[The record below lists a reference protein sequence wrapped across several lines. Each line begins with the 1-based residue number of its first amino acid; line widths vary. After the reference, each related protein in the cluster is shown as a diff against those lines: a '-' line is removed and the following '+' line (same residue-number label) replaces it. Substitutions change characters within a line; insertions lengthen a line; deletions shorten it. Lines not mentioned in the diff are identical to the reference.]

1 VRVAVIITIV
11 LLFFGAL
18 NVVTIR
24 TLLRIHPRRRGA
36 IIAAAVIGNLLW
48 PFVPFLR
55 HSTPLLRFLRAVA
68 APPWFGWAVFTLLYS
83 VFALLLLL
91 AWLPFRRRRSFAGF
105 AHTPSRLFLGGGILA
120 FAIGC
125 WQCLVPL
132 RVEPVTVHIHNL
144 PAAANGMRIVLLGD
158 LHVGLFTRPSRLQRI
173 FATAAAARPDAVVI
187 AGDLVDDDP
196 YFVPKLLA
204 ATTSLPPTLPLL
216 AVLGNHEMYGDPQA
230 VIRRLRGSRIQLLV
244 NEGVPLRGL
253 WIAGLSDFA
262 ASLPAL
268 QPDVARAL
276 ARRPAGALP
285 ILIAHQPK
293 AFALARASRLPLTLV
308 AHTHGGQCGIRPLGW
323 SVAGIFLPYHMGLYR
338 EGASQLYVNTGTGYW
353 VLPFRLGMTPE
364 VTVISL
370 ASD

>member
-18 NVVTIR
+18 NVATIR

-36 IIAAAVIGNLLW
+36 IIASAVIGNLLW

-55 HSTPLLRFLRAVA
+55 HSTPALRFLRAVA
-68 APPWFGWAVFTLLYS
+68 APPWFGWAVFTLLYA

-132 RVEPVTVHIHNL
+132 RVEQVTVHIHNL
-144 PAAANGMRIVLLGD
+144 PVAANGMRIVLLGD
-158 LHVGLFTRPSRLQRI
+158 LHVGLFTRPSRLQKI
-173 FATAAAARPDAVVI
+173 FATAAAAKPDAVVI

-204 ATTSLPPTLPLL
+204 ATTPLPPALPLL

-268 QPDVARAL
+268 EPDLARAL

-293 AFALARASRLPLTLV
+293 AFALARASRVPLTLV